1 MMNIFDDKQSIK
13 ADSGRKPAEAKNG
26 LVQVHPWEKYGVKIH
41 KVRALNGPNLYAY
54 FRVLHIVMD
63 VGPYEERSSETFP
76 GFVERLVDYLPGLEN
91 HECNLGRP
99 GGFIERLRRG
109 TYLGHICEHITLEL
123 QNMMGFPVS
132 FGRARGTGKPGVY
145 NVIIQFKE
153 EESARAAFE
162 TALRLCLAAMHN
174 EPFDM
179 KTELETLLEIADDY
193 RLGPSTAAIVAAAHK
208 RDIPVIRLT
217 PTGSLVQ
224 LGYGIYQKRILASET
239 SLTSA
244 IAVEMC
250 QEKALTNQML
260 GTVGV
265 PVPEGDVVSSADEAC
280 ALALGLGFPVVVK
293 PYDGNQGKGVSV
305 KLHTES
311 EVRDAF
317 ELAVKF
323 SSKALV
329 EKYIEGDD
337 YRLLVVN
344 GKLVAGARRDAA
356 HVIGDGSHTISELIE
371 IANQDP
377 RRRPGHSSSLT
388 RLVLDDSAK
397 FVLSQQNLTAE
408 SIPEAEQKVKL
419 RTNSN
424 LSTGGTASDIT
435 DIIHP
440 RNVQLAQLAAQILA
454 MDVAGI
460 DIICRD
466 IRRPLPEQD
475 GAVVEV
481 NAAPGLR
488 MHLFPSEGQARNVG
502 EPIVEMLFPDNA
514 PSRIPIFAVT
524 GTNGKTTVTRLIA
537 YMYETARY
545 RVGMTTTNGVY
556 INQERITGGDSSG
569 PKSAKTVLLH
579 PQVEVAVLET
589 ARGGILREGLG
600 FDCCKVGIVTNVSAD
615 HLGLD
620 DIHTLDDLVRVKQVV
635 IESVAPDGVA
645 ILNADD
651 PLVAEMAA
659 ATDAEVIYFG
669 LSRENHIIAAHLAE
683 DGRAVFLQDDKII
696 LSSGSNEVELVELAR
711 VPFTNGGII
720 KFQVVNA
727 LTAVAA
733 AWAAGLNPA
742 MIVRA
747 LSTFASD
754 TTTIPGRFNMMS
766 INGVEVILDYA
777 HNPAA
782 ISALM
787 AAVNAMP
794 PRHTTMIIGL
804 PGDRRD
810 EDLIHSMQATVEGID
825 SYILHDLQD
834 RRERQPNEVPQLLRQ
849 QIPDG
854 VACEIVSS
862 QEEGIKKALSRLE
875 AGQRLI
881 IVADIVDES
890 IEVLERIQGYE
901 GNDIACGVP
910 NQKP

>member
-1 MMNIFDDKQSIK
+1 MNNPDN
-13 ADSGRKPAEAKNG
+13 EA
-26 LVQVHPWEKYGVKIH
+26 LVVSDNSHQPWEKYGVTIQ

-54 FRVLHIVMD
+54 FRVLQIVID

-76 GFVERLVDYLPGLEN
+76 GFTERLVAYLPGLEK

-99 GGFIERLRRG
+99 GGFIERLQRG
-109 TYLGHICEHITLEL
+109 TYLAHICEHLAIEL
-123 QNMMGFPVS
+123 QNLMGFPVS
-132 FGRARGTGKPGVY
+132 FGRARGTGKRGVY
-145 NVIIQFKE
+145 NVVMQFKE
-153 EESARAAFE
+153 EISARAAFE
-162 TALRLCLAAMHN
+162 SALTLCLAAMHDK
-174 EPFDM
+174 PFDIVAEIE
-179 KTELETLLEIADDY
+179 KLFEIADEY

-239 SLTSA
+239 SNTSA
-244 IAVEMC
+244 ISVELC
-250 QEKALTNQML
+250 QEKSLTNQML

-280 ALALGLGFPVVVK
+280 ELATRLGLPIVVK

-305 KLHTES
+305 NLGTEA
-311 EVRDAF
+311 EVREAYA
-317 ELAVKF
+317 LAAKF

-329 EKYIEGDD
+329 ERYIEGDD
-337 YRLLVVN
+337 YRLLIVN
-344 GKLVAGARRDAA
+344 GKLVAGARRDSA
-356 HVIGDGSHTISELIE
+356 HVIGDGVHTISELIE

-377 RRRPGHSSSLT
+377 RRRPGHSSALT
-388 RLVLDDSAK
+388 RLSLDDSVN

-408 SIPEAEQKVKL
+408 STPEPQQKVRL

-424 LSTGGTASDIT
+424 LSTGGTASDVT
-435 DIIHP
+435 DNIHP
-440 RNVQLAQLAAQILA
+440 RNVQLAELAAQILA

-466 IRRPLPEQD
+466 ISRPLGEQG

-488 MHLFPSEGQARNVG
+488 MHLAPSEGQARDVG
-502 EPIVEMLFPDNA
+502 KPIVDMLYPDNA

-545 RVGMTTTNGVY
+545 LVGMTTTNGVY
-556 INQERITGGDSSG
+556 INQERILSGDSSG
-569 PKSAKTVLLH
+569 PKSAKAVLLH
-579 PQVEVAVLET
+579 PQVQVAVLET
-589 ARGGILREGLG
+589 ARGGILREGLA

-620 DIHTLDDLVRVKQVV
+620 DIDTLDDLVRVKQVV
-635 IESVAPDGVA
+635 IEAVAPDGAA

-659 ATDAEVIYFG
+659 ATDSEVIYFA
-669 LSRENHIIAAHLAE
+669 LSRENHIISAHLAE
-683 DGRAVFLQDDKII
+683 GGRAVFLKEDKII
-696 LSSGSNEVELVELAR
+696 LASENNEIELVELAR
-711 VPFTNGGII
+711 VPFTKAGTIR
-720 KFQVVNA
+720 FQVVNA

-747 LSTFASD
+747 LSTFVSD
-754 TTTIPGRFNMMS
+754 TTTVPGRFNLMD
-766 INGVEVILDYA
+766 IHGVEVILDYA

-782 ISALM
+782 IAALM
-787 AAVNAMP
+787 EAVNALP
-794 PRHTTMIIGL
+794 PRYTMMVIGL
-804 PGDRRD
+804 PGDRRE
-810 EDLIHSMQATVEGID
+810 EDLVASMQATIKGID
-825 SYILHDLQD
+825 SYILHDLKE
-834 RRERQPNEVPQLLRQ
+834 RRERLPNEVPNLMRQ

-854 VACEIVSS
+854 VDCEITNN
-862 QEEGIKKALSRLE
+862 QEEAIEKALSRLQV
-875 AGQRLI
+875 GQRLVVI
-881 IVADIVDES
+881 ADIVDES
-890 IEVLERIQGYE
+890 IEVLERLRGYE
-901 GNDIACGVP
+901 GKDIACGVLSA
-910 NQKP
+910 KPSI